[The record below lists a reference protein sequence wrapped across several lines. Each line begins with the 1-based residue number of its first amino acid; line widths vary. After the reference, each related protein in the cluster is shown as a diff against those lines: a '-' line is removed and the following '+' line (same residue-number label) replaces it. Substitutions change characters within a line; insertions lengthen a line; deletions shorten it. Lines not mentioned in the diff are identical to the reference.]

1 MKRLELILSKPN
13 TFFILIFLLYPL
25 SFSTEE
31 VFSQPSWLAPGKYA
45 IYKTYSSIHYVSG
58 IFSKVDNCTYGW
70 RILSIKDNNITI
82 RVFIKYYWENKSHL
96 SEKIVFVDAK
106 SREVFNEKGR
116 FIGIWPFWLNPWE
129 IGKSN
134 VIFSRKMTEN
144 RVIKLIIRQ
153 REMHWTGPLPCGK
166 YIYTLDWYGTDP
178 LIVYGIN
185 ILGGFNLFYDHATGL
200 LIMNTFGD
208 DILISLFGIVTF
220 IFNKNVDPRNFLK
233 ISLLD
238 TNVVELKPEP
248 GIDWR
253 PIIISLIL
261 LFGWASIKYVL
272 GWREN
277 VSI

>member
-1 MKRLELILSKPN
+1 MRRLELILSKPN
-13 TFFILIFLLYPL
+13 TFFILIFLLYSL

-45 IYKTYSSIHYVSG
+45 IYKTYSSIHYISG
-58 IFSKVDNCTYGW
+58 VLSKVDNCTYGW
-70 RILSIKDNNITI
+70 RILSIKDNNITVK
-82 RVFIKYYWENKSHL
+82 VFIKYYWENKGYL

-106 SREVFNEKGR
+106 SREVFDEKGR

-220 IFNKNVDPRNFLK
+220 IFNKNVDPRNFLE